1 MSATTVVVV
10 ADPILI
16 SVMEAARL
24 LSLKPW
30 EAHQLCTSGVLA
42 SGKQGRRLSVSMASV
57 REYAGRVLQGEA
69 S

>member
-1 MSATTVVVV
+1 MSAATVVVV
-10 ADPILI
+10 AEPILI

-30 EAHQLCTSGVLA
+30 EARELCLSGALA
-42 SGKQGRRLSVSMASV
+42 SGKQGRRLSVSLASV
-57 REYAGRVLQGEA
+57 REYADQVLRGEA